1 MIRIAF
7 PFQFHIMT
15 VSLFGMEKINHPML
29 YNERILLDT
38 KEEKITDRYI

>member
-7 PFQFHIMT
+7 PFQLSHYDSFIVRH
-15 VSLFGMEKINHPML
+15 GKNHPML